1 MRLPTAAAP
10 LSRRKKSQDLVAATW
25 RTEDAIVIV
34 TGTDVGAG
42 ADLGIGEGIGTDPE
56 TGTGDTDGADLDPET
71 GIGTNTGGAAAET
84 AGELQLFELSFAH
97 LIIFF
102 PPDALGPGQALEES
116 KKSELVE
123 RVETASK

>member
-10 LSRRKKSQDLVAATW
+10 LSRRKKSPDLVAATW

-56 TGTGDTDGADLDPET
+56 TDTGDTDGADLDPET

-84 AGELQLFELSFAH
+84 A
-97 LIIFF
+97 
-102 PPDALGPGQALEES
+102 DALGPGQALEES

>member
-1 MRLPTAAAP
+1 MRLPTAP
-10 LSRRKKSQDLVAATW
+10 LSRRKKSQDLVGVTW

-56 TGTGDTDGADLDPET
+56 TDTGDTDGADLDPET
-71 GIGTNTGGAAAET
+71 GIGTDTGGAAAEI
-84 AGELQLFELSFAH
+84 AGEQKLSELSFSH
-97 LIIFF
+97 LIILL
-102 PPDALGPGQALEES
+102 PSDALDPGQALEES
-116 KKSELVE
+116 KKSEVLE

>member
-1 MRLPTAAAP
+1 MRLPTVAVT
-10 LSRRKKSQDLVAATW
+10 LSRRKKSQDLVGAMW
-25 RTEDAIVIV
+25 RTEDATVIV

-42 ADLGIGEGIGTDPE
+42 ADLGIGEGTDPE
-56 TGTGDTDGADLDPET
+56 TDTGDTDGADLDPET

-84 AGELQLFELSFAH
+84 A
-97 LIIFF
+97 
-102 PPDALGPGQALEES
+102 DALGPGQALEES